1 MKTVNTNGAVL
12 VVEDDPLVR
21 LDMALALSDAG
32 FAVIEA
38 GSADEAIDILAER
51 EHIGL
56 VFTDVEMPGLR
67 NGLDLADLVEKT
79 RPDVPVLVTSG
90 RDPAKGV
97 DRTRFFAKPYDP
109 RAVIARARAL
119 THKRRRNDLYA

>member
-1 MKTVNTNGAVL
+1 MNSMHKSGAVL

-38 GSADEAIDILAER
+38 GTVDEAIDIFAAR

-56 VFTDVEMPGLR
+56 VFTDIETPGQHD
-67 NGLDLADLVEKT
+67 GLDLAHMVAET
-79 RPDVPVLVTSG
+79 RPGVPVLVTSG
-90 RDPAKGV
+90 QRRGDDLDPK
-97 DRTRFFAKPYDP
+97 RFFAKPYDP
-109 RAVIARARAL
+109 RAVIARAKSL
-119 THKRRRNDLYA
+119 TAKRKRNALYA